1 MINKIIAFS
10 IRNKLFVGLF
20 TLFIAGWGIYSLT
33 KVSIDAVP
41 DITNNQVQVITTSQ
55 NLAAQEV
62 EQFITYPVELAMA
75 NLPGVTEIR
84 SISRFGLSVVTVVF
98 EEDMGTYLP
107 RQLVGEK
114 LKEAQENI
122 GDGLGTPEMGPISTG
137 LGEIYQYTLGTDPG
151 YEAEYD
157 AIELRTIQDWI
168 VKRQLSMIQGVV
180 EISSWG
186 GYLKQYEVAIDPN
199 KLNGFDLTLPEVF
212 EALQTNNENTGGSYI
227 EKGPNLYYIRGKGL
241 VKDFTDISNIV
252 ITKREG
258 IPVTIKDVG
267 KVGIGTAPR
276 YGAATVDGQGETV
289 IGMVMMLKGANSAE
303 VVDKVKQRIAQIQPI
318 LPEGV
323 RIKPFLD
330 RTRLVEKT
338 TSTISEN
345 LILGGLIVIFALVF
359 LLGTLRS
366 GLIVASVIPLSFLF
380 ALGMMNTFGVSANL
394 MSLGAIDFGI
404 IVDGAVIIVE
414 FMVVLMLKK
423 FGDIQKLAPS
433 KQKEQINQVAI
444 KASSQMMN
452 AAIFGQVIILIVF
465 IPILTLTGIEGK
477 MFRPMALTFGF
488 AILGAMIL
496 CLTYVPMVTAAF
508 LYSKKL
514 DRQTWGDKFMRWL
527 ETCYTPIIIWAL
539 KAKGWVI
546 STALGFVAI
555 AALVFLNLGGE
566 FIPQLDEGDFA
577 LETRMA
583 PGTSLKEMTKNMN
596 KLETIL
602 LEQFPEV
609 KTVITKIGAG
619 EIPTDPMPIE
629 GADVMVTLKDKT
641 EWTTTD
647 SKEELANQMRKA
659 LSVLPGIDIEF
670 SQPIEMR
677 FNELMTGVKQD
688 IAVKIYGE
696 DLEVLQDKGNE
707 VASII
712 RQVEGSGDVLV
723 EQVVGLPQIVI
734 DYNRKR
740 IAEYGL
746 SISSLNQIVSTAF
759 SGGITGKVFE
769 GEKRFDLV
777 LRLATNSRRDIAAV
791 KKLYVPLANGNRI
804 PLSEVADISIEDAP
818 AQISRDNTYR
828 RIVIGVNVRNRD
840 TQSFVEEIQSKLS
853 GIKLPPGYSIT
864 YGGEF
869 ENLERAQRRLSI
881 VVPLVLGLIFAI
893 LFINLRSF
901 KQTMLIYTAIPFA
914 AVGGIFALWFRGMPF
929 SISAGVGFI
938 ALFGVAVLN
947 GLVLISSLN
956 DLKSEGVT
964 DVTERI
970 KEATRSR
977 LRPIFLTA
985 ITDILGFLP
994 MALSDSAG
1002 AEVQRPLATVVI
1014 GGIITASLLTL
1025 IVLPVIYLWME
1036 NGRSSG
1042 QVNKTVIA
1050 TGIVFFIF
1058 IPYVKAQ
1065 DPQLPL
1071 TADQAVQL
1079 ALENNGLIKAGQYR
1093 IESHKALEKTAFNPG
1108 KTTVETQYGKYNSF
1122 ENDLAFGVSQNFS
1135 FPTVYSKRSH
1145 LLKAETK
1152 GAELQL
1158 KMTANELAAQVKT
1171 LWYDLLSLQQQRLL
1185 LQFQDSIY
1193 TKFQEAAQLRV
1204 QVGEINQLEMVSAQA
1219 QLMEVRNLLNQNDAD
1234 QSSIRYELSA
1244 ILQISHDF
1252 KVNGMQGGKRSI
1264 SSALLLKDSLLN
1276 SPVLNYIHQQVE
1288 IAENQQMLSKAKMY
1302 PDITVGYQ
1310 NQSLQG
1316 FYDRNGST
1324 EFVGR
1329 GTRFQSVSVGVT
1341 IPLWLREYTKQ
1352 TEVSKLEQ
1360 QVAQATYTQEWRNYQ
1375 GRVSSLIEANLKHKN
1390 TLAFYEGNLLKQAD
1404 IILNNIQLSFSQGEI
1419 GYVEFVQGVKQSLKI
1434 KSDYIKQVRLYNQ
1447 SVIELERIKG
1457 QQ

>member
-1 MINKIIAFS
+1 MINNIIAFS
-10 IRNKLFVGLF
+10 VRNKLLIGLL

-33 KVSIDAVP
+33 QISIDAVP

-75 NLPGVTEIR
+75 NLPGVVEIR

-107 RQLVGEK
+107 RQLVSEK

-122 GDGLGTPEMGPISTG
+122 GDGLGTPQMGPISTG
-137 LGEIYQYTLGTDPG
+137 LGEIYQYTVEGKPG
-151 YEAEYD
+151 YEDEYD

-168 VKRQLSMIQGVV
+168 VKRQLSMIPGVV

-212 EALQTNNENTGGSYI
+212 MALQANNENTGGSYI

-241 VKDFTDISNIV
+241 AEDFNDIGNIV

-258 IPVTIKDVG
+258 IPIAIKDVG

-276 YGAATVDGQGETV
+276 YGAATVDGKGETV
-289 IGMVMMLKGANSAE
+289 IGVVMMLKGANSAQ
-303 VVDKVKQRIAQIQPI
+303 VIRNVKDRVTQIQKS

-323 RIKPFLD
+323 EIKPFLD
-330 RTRLVEKT
+330 RTRLVNKT
-338 TSTISEN
+338 TSTVSEN

-359 LLGTLRS
+359 LLGTFRS

-423 FGDIQKLAPS
+423 FGDLRNLEPAE
-433 KQKEQINQVAI
+433 QKEQINQVAI

-452 AAIFGQVIILIVF
+452 AAIFGQIIILIVF

-477 MFRPMALTFGF
+477 MFQPMALTFGF

-496 CLTYVPMVTAAF
+496 CLTYVPMITSAF
-508 LYSKKL
+508 LFSKKL
-514 DRQTWGDKFMRWL
+514 DRKTWGDRFMGWL
-527 ETCYTPIIIWAL
+527 EKRYAPIIQWAL
-539 KAKGWVI
+539 KAKALVI
-546 STALGFVAI
+546 SIALAFIVI
-555 AALVFLNLGGE
+555 ALFIFSNLGGE

-583 PGTSLKEMTKNMN
+583 PGTSLQEMTKNMN
-596 KLETIL
+596 KLEAIL
-602 LEQFPEV
+602 LDQFPEV

-629 GADVMVTLKDKT
+629 GADIMVALKDKS

-647 SKEELANQMRKA
+647 SKEELANQMEEA
-659 LSVLPGIDIEF
+659 LSVLPGVDVEF

-677 FNELMTGVKQD
+677 FNELMTGIKQD

-696 DLEVLQDKGNE
+696 DLEVLQSKGNE
-707 VASII
+707 AASII
-712 RQVEGSGDVLV
+712 RNVNGAADVRV

-734 DYNRKR
+734 DYDRKR

-746 SISSLNQIVSTAF
+746 SIATLNQIVSSAF
-759 SGGITGKVFE
+759 SGGIAGKIFE
-769 GEKRFDLV
+769 GERRFDLV
-777 LRLATNSRRDIAAV
+777 VRLAKNSRQDIAAV
-791 KKLYVPLANGNRI
+791 QNLYVPLENGSRI
-804 PLSEVADISIEDAP
+804 PLSEVAKISIEDAP

-840 TQSFVEEIQSKLS
+840 TQSFVEEIQNKLTNLD
-853 GIKLPPGYSIT
+853 LPPGYSIT

-869 ENLERAQRRLSI
+869 ENLQRAQQRLSI
-881 VVPLVLGLIFAI
+881 VVPLVLALIFII
-893 LFINLRSF
+893 LFISLRSF
-901 KQTMLIYTAIPFA
+901 KQTLLIYTAIPFA
-914 AVGGIFALWFRGMPF
+914 AVGGVFALWLRGMPF

-956 DLKSEGVT
+956 DLKSEGML
-964 DVTERI
+964 DVSERI
-970 KEATRSR
+970 KEATKSR

-985 ITDILGFLP
+985 ITDIVGFLP
-994 MALSDSAG
+994 MALSGSAG

-1025 IVLPVIYLWME
+1025 VVLPVIYSWME
-1036 NGRSSG
+1036 NGGRFSKKTITASIVLFLAIPN
-1042 QVNKTVIA
+1042 VN
-1050 TGIVFFIF
+1050 
-1058 IPYVKAQ
+1058 AQ
-1065 DPQLPL
+1065 ESITPL
-1071 TADQAVQL
+1071 TVDQAVEL
-1079 ALENNGLIKAGQYR
+1079 ALKNNGLIKADQYHV
-1093 IESHKALEKTAFNPG
+1093 ESRKSLEGTAFSPG
-1108 KTTVETQYGKYNSF
+1108 KTTLETQYGQYNSF
-1122 ENDLAFGVSQNFS
+1122 DNDIAFGLSQGFA
-1135 FPTVYSKRSH
+1135 FPTVYAKRSN
-1145 LLKAETK
+1145 LLEAETK
-1152 GAELQL
+1152 GAELQ
-1158 KMTANELAAQVKT
+1158 KQITANELSAQVKS
-1171 LWYDLLSLQQQRLL
+1171 LWYDLASLEDQKQL

-1193 TKFQEAAQLRV
+1193 TKFLEAAQLRFE
-1204 QVGEINQLEMVSAQA
+1204 VGETNQLEMVTVQT
-1219 QLMEVRNLLNQNDAD
+1219 QLMEVRNLMNQNEAD
-1234 QSSIRYELSA
+1234 QRGN
-1244 ILQISHDF
+1244 
-1252 KVNGMQGGKRSI
+1252 KKRLAALLNV
-1264 SSALLLKDSLLN
+1264 SSAFDISREELEKRDIAATLLLEDSLTSNPL
-1276 SPVLNYIHQQVE
+1276 LNYIKQQVE
-1288 IAENQQMLSKAKMY
+1288 IAENQQSLSKAKML
-1302 PDITVGYQ
+1302 PDITLGYQ

-1316 FYDRNGST
+1316 FYDRNGAT

-1329 GTRFQSVSVGVT
+1329 DTRFQSVSIGIA
-1341 IPLWLREYTKQ
+1341 IPLWFKEHTRQIKAAR
-1352 TEVSKLEQ
+1352 LEQ
-1360 QVAQATYTQEWRNYQ
+1360 QAAQATFDQEWKNFQ
-1375 GRVSSLIEANLKHKN
+1375 GRLSSLIEANLKYKN
-1390 TLAFYEGNLLKQAD
+1390 TLEYYEDNLLNQAD
-1404 IILNNIQLSFSQGEI
+1404 IILANVRLGFSQGEI
-1419 GYVEFVQGVKQSLKI
+1419 GYVEFVQGVSQALKI
-1434 KSDYIKQVRLYNQ
+1434 QSDYIRQIRQYNQ
-1447 SVIELERIKG
+1447 SVIELEMITS